1 MHTIA
6 DLQTIFR
13 SELDRLATCFHVDF
27 RMTSSRPSAPI
38 DILVDQ
44 IRGVSCPLLFKCF
57 VAEAFEIIEKQRG
70 RSGISVATNAQIETT
85 LGIADQVFDQLKID
99 LATVFNPADLLIRNT
114 TQANSVG
121 SSSMIVR
128 KLEAIDRIVGH
139 PLANQDRQWR
149 FARWSSSGTLNERLF
164 PKESQVVFRGESEAA
179 NLPIDPA
186 TPVLCHRLE
195 KTQVST
201 DWGTLINGTPIE
213 DLFWNDVLVL
223 PLDICWVV
231 AFCHADTG
239 VFANRKPDEM
249 V

>member
-121 SSSMIVR
+121 SSSMIDR

-164 PKESQVVFRGESEAA
+164 PKESQVVFRGERRHVRPAGEESSS
-179 NLPIDPA
+179 NDLQPI
-186 TPVLCHRLE
+186 HRSSRRSRRLI
-195 KTQVST
+195 
-201 DWGTLINGTPIE
+201 LINRRVLHSAKHRPREMRTRGAVLFSRAN
-213 DLFWNDVLVL
+213 DLIDGDVRIDCG
-223 PLDICWVV
+223 P
-231 AFCHADTG
+231 
-239 VFANRKPDEM
+239 N
-249 V
+249 